1 MGSPK
6 GNKGWPKEGGDEDK
20 ERLSQEQDIIALPP
34 LELDKRMSPNGSAS
48 EPASYKS
55 SAQLLSL
62 TIALCH
68 VPSRRTPLC
77 LWSPRPW
84 PVPGFERLS
93 KPRRQ
98 ASPQSR
104 SPTFCRYL
112 PRRDYC
118 CCARARKCPDGIH
131 PQGTQAKGQYVRM
144 TSMIDAWTAIDAYR
158 NRMLAGNAALSPSYL
173 PSSLSRSQLHSTMT
187 VPVRASSETELPTHI
202 LALSSSTSS
211 GSDQVRLFPIHSLV
225 LASHCARL
233 PRLPHS
239 QASSSSSQVTLPVLP
254 MTVPS
259 PAAFA
264 VLHQFMY
271 HHRLDSVLKALFPLP
286 ANFLQ
291 SLSHHTVQ
299 ATLNSEPTLRQ
310 LSSYLCSSASSNLQT
325 LTSHAA
331 HVKELWQDMAA
342 LGLYDPELWDAIDLA
357 WEIVLGALN
366 LAAAGN

>member
-1 MGSPK
+1 
-6 GNKGWPKEGGDEDK
+6 
-20 ERLSQEQDIIALPP
+20 
-34 LELDKRMSPNGSAS
+34 
-48 EPASYKS
+48 
-55 SAQLLSL
+55 
-62 TIALCH
+62 
-68 VPSRRTPLC
+68 
-77 LWSPRPW
+77 
-84 PVPGFERLS
+84 
-93 KPRRQ
+93 
-98 ASPQSR
+98 
-104 SPTFCRYL
+104 
-112 PRRDYC
+112 
-118 CCARARKCPDGIH
+118 
-131 PQGTQAKGQYVRM
+131 
-144 TSMIDAWTAIDAYR
+144 
-158 NRMLAGNAALSPSYL
+158 MLAGNAALPSSYL

-187 VPVRASSETELPTHI
+187 VPVRVSSETELPTHI

-239 QASSSSSQVTLPVLP
+239 QASTSSSQVTLPVLP

-286 ANFLQ
+286 PNFLQ

-299 ATLNSEPTLRQ
+299 ATLSSEPTLRQ
-310 LSSYLCSSASSNLQT
+310 LSAYLCSSANSNLQT

-342 LGLYDPELWDAIDLA
+342 LGLYDPELWDTIDLA